1 MNINLEYYRIFY
13 YVAKNKSITGAAV
26 ELCISQPAVS
36 QAIKVLE
43 TSLESKLF
51 LRNAKGV
58 TLTQEGEALYL
69 YVKQGYEAI
78 LKGEAT
84 LKKMQNFELGE
95 IRIGA
100 SDMTLQFYLLPFL
113 EQFHEQYP
121 NIKVTVT
128 NGPTPETLH
137 FLREGRIDFGVVS
150 EPFIAGE
157 QDKITKVGKIQD
169 TFVAG
174 RRFLELKHRQISLP
188 ELEQLP
194 MICLEKN
201 TSTRAFMD
209 SFLKLKQVEIQPEFE
224 LATSN
229 MIVQF
234 ALRSLGIG
242 MVVKDFALPYL
253 ESGDLFELQLRCK
266 IPERHFC
273 IIEDNRYPLSSA
285 ARKLL
290 TMMEG
295 SCNIG

>member
-13 YVAKNKSITGAAV
+13 YVAKNRSITGAAV

-43 TSLESKLF
+43 TSLDSKLF
-51 LRNAKGV
+51 IRKAKGV
-58 TLTQEGEALYL
+58 TLTHEGEALYL
-69 YVKQGYEAI
+69 HVKQGYEAI
-78 LKGEAT
+78 QKGEAT
-84 LKKMQNFELGE
+84 VKKMQNLDVGE
-95 IRIGA
+95 MRIGA
-100 SDMTLQFYLLPFL
+100 SDMTLQYYLLPFL
-113 EQFHEQYP
+113 ELFHEKYP
-121 NIKVTVT
+121 NIKVMVT

-137 FLREGRIDFGVVS
+137 FLREGKIDFGVVS
-150 EPFIAGE
+150 EPFEALE
-157 QDKITKVGKIQD
+157 QDKITKVLKIQD

-174 RRFLELKHRQISLP
+174 RRFLELKHRQLP
-188 ELEQLP
+188 LSELEHLP
-194 MICLEKN
+194 MICLEKS

-209 SFLKLKQVEIQPEFE
+209 NFLKTKQVEIQPEFE
-224 LATSN
+224 LATSD

-242 MVVKDFALPYL
+242 MVVKNFALPYL

-273 IIEDNRYPLSSA
+273 IVEDNRYPLSSA

-290 TMMEG
+290 AMMEG